1 MILHFRRLLGK
12 PASTYALVLM
22 SSSDKLLPN
31 RLSLPQDNDRLMERL
46 ICLLPRDPDE
56 PWNRMSD
63 QYESTLWD
71 IIPHT
76 QVCGIGENDTVI
88 VDGFKGAMI
97 QWSRFSTVST
107 TKRMSWKQSTLI
119 YITALTP
126 VMISLALLLLVVSRI
141 ATIVLL
147 VVTLIVLL
155 AMPAYIPYLY
165 TGKLYEVEPCLFGI
179 EGYVPLPAIEEL
191 MFGAR
196 MGRLKWSPYG
206 SPLSRHRYRK
216 CYREHILGDVEAGSQ
231 QPLLE
236 SRDPVYAYP
245 VEAMDPC
252 SPCDNCTNL
261 PPTAQCTHLRDGS
274 AEAMSKSPY
283 GSMKVRVLQLSRC
296 LLRCGSC

>member
-1 MILHFRRLLGK
+1 
-12 PASTYALVLM
+12 
-22 SSSDKLLPN
+22 
-31 RLSLPQDNDRLMERL
+31 MERL

-97 QWSRFSTVST
+97 QWSRFSRVHITE
-107 TKRMSWKQSTLI
+107 RMSWKRTAFVIITLF
-119 YITALTP
+119 TP
-126 VMISLALLLLVVSRI
+126 LMFIVGLLLL
-141 ATIVLL
+141 AAFHTAAIVLL
-147 VVTLIVLL
+147 VVTSIVLL
-155 AMPAYIPYLY
+155 ATPAYIPYLY
-165 TGKLYEVEPCLFGI
+165 TGKLYQVEPCLFGI
-179 EGYVPLPAIEEL
+179 EGYIPLPEIEEL

-216 CYREHILGDVEAGSQ
+216 CYREHTLGDVEAEAQ
-231 QPLLE
+231 QPLLDTAANE
-236 SRDPVYAYP
+236 SQDPVYTYP

-261 PPTAQCTHLRDGS
+261 PPTVQCTHPRYGS

-283 GSMKVRVLQLSRC
+283 GSMKVRVLQPSEF
-296 LLRCGSC
+296 LLGCGSR